1 LREAEGLYNGI
12 HSLPLREGAKRD
24 PDRAKP
30 QEKLMVSVFA
40 ATHQTL
46 TTRVSVMR
54 RIASGYP
61 NFAISVVAF
70 TNFQV
75 CERPNNLCP

>member
-1 LREAEGLYNGI
+1 MREAEGLYNGI
-12 HSLPLREGAKRD
+12 HSLPLRESRV
-24 PDRAKP
+24 R
-30 QEKLMVSVFA
+30 VSVFA